1 MTRHGAVTSTADLLD
16 INREY
21 LAWYDATS
29 GRWLA
34 TPLGRDGFKITEIGG
49 ASVELVS
56 GAPLAGNRHPRES
69 PDQNQPWYSSPLV

>member
-1 MTRHGAVTSTADLLD
+1 VTRPGAVTSTADLLD

-34 TPLGRDGFKITEIGG
+34 TPLGRDGFKITEIDG

-56 GAPLAGNRHPRES
+56 GAPLAGNRHPNES
-69 PDQNQPWYSSPLV
+69 PDQSQPWYSSSLV